1 MDILWAIAVAL
12 MYGLGDFFLKLSTNN
27 TARGT
32 FIFFNGG
39 WCHYFSPIYL
49 PGKGHFYLCFGSS
62 MDLGGNVLLW
72 SISKRE
78 SKHCYSFNN
87 DIICCCGLW
96 TGNSIEL
103 GHINILEN
111 CGKPNA
117 NSILVYHNVER

>member
-32 FIFFNGG
+32 FIFSMGVGAIIFLPFIFQAKGI
-39 WCHYFSPIYL
+39 FIYVL
-49 PGKGHFYLCFGSS
+49 A
-62 MDLGGNVLLW
+62 LLW
-72 SISKRE
+72 ILGETFYYGALARE

-103 GHINILEN
+103 GHINSLEN